1 VKILVTG
8 GAGYIG
14 SQTCK
19 SLAEAGHNPIVY
31 DNLRNSSQKSIRW
44 GPFERGDITDSERLQ
59 QVMAEH
65 RPDAVIHFAALASVG
80 ESHRIPVEYYRTNV
94 VGTICLLQAMKSAD
108 LNRLIVSSSSTVY
121 GIPEHLPIPETASI
135 EPISPYGRSKAV
147 MEQMLSDSEKAYGL
161 DWLALRYFNAA
172 GADLEIG
179 LGDRNTTGE
188 RLIPNVL
195 SNGLEND
202 SIVTVNGDN
211 FPTPDGTCVR
221 DYVHVKDVADAH
233 LVALDNFDLFS
244 SRIYNIGNDRGYS
257 VLEVIMAV
265 EKVISKKIDYKFGCQ
280 RPGDVPQLISDSTAF
295 RDSTP
300 WCPVHSDLETI
311 IYDSWQWEIGLNKT

>member
-19 SLAEAGHNPIVY
+19 SLAESGHNPIVY
-31 DNLRNSSQKSIRW
+31 DNLRNGCQNSIQW
-44 GPFERGDITDSERLQ
+44 GPFECGDITDTERLQ

-65 RPDAVIHFAALASVG
+65 RPDAVLHFAALASVG
-80 ESHRIPVEYYRTNV
+80 ESHRIPLEYYRTNV

-108 LNRLIVSSSSTVY
+108 LNRLVVSSSSTVY
-121 GIPEHLPIPETASI
+121 GIPEYLPIPESASI
-135 EPISPYGRSKAV
+135 EPISPYGRSKAI
-147 MEQMLSDSEKAYGL
+147 MEHILFDSEKAYGL

-172 GADLEIG
+172 GADPEIG

-195 SNGLEND
+195 SHSLRSD
-202 SIVTVNGDN
+202 SIVTVNGRN

-221 DYVHVKDVADAH
+221 DYIHVKDVADAH
-233 LVALDNFDLFS
+233 VVALENLDLFS
-244 SRIYNIGNDRGYS
+244 SRVFNIGNDQGYS

-265 EKVISKKIDYKFGCQ
+265 EKVIGKKIDYRFGHQ
-280 RPGDVPQLISDSTAF
+280 RPGDVPHLISNSAAF
-295 RDSTP
+295 RDSTS
-300 WCPVHSDLETI
+300 WCPAQSDLETI
-311 IYDSWQWEIGLNKT
+311 IYDSWQWEIGLKGG